1 MIRRSR
7 QSGGALLAVM
17 WVTAALAAI
26 AFSVA
31 NSVRAETER
40 TATISEQSRAHYIAT
55 GAVERALLYM
65 FWGPQY
71 RNPDGSPRFYEPG
84 RARLQFRFPSGP
96 ALVEIIPE
104 SSKISVNQAE
114 PADLIRLLINLG
126 VPPEAAT
133 EITAGIVDWRTA
145 APGGLTPF
153 DQFYLSRTPS
163 FRARHSSLEELEE
176 LLLVKGVTPELF
188 YGSYVRDPQGRLMR
202 RTGLKDCVSIYAV
215 PNNVDVNT
223 AEPAVLAT
231 IGVNPD
237 VIAAIVERRRAAP
250 FRNMGE
256 LQMFAQGAGP
266 GYAKLRVGG
275 GTMFTL
281 RATAQL
287 ALPNGG
293 LSDLRR
299 TVSALV
305 KFREPGFNPPY
316 EILRWYDN

>member
-1 MIRRSR
+1 MRAR
-7 QSGGALLAVM
+7 QNGGALLAVM

-40 TATISEQSRAHYIAT
+40 TATASEEARAHYIAA

-71 RNPDGSPRFYEPG
+71 RNPDGSARFYEQG
-84 RARLQFRFPSGP
+84 KARLAFRFPSGP
-96 ALVEIIPE
+96 AIVEIIPE

-114 PADLIRLLINLG
+114 PMDVTRLLINLG
-126 VPPEAAT
+126 VGPEAAMG
-133 EITAGIVDWRTA
+133 ITAAILDWRTA
-145 APGGLTPF
+145 SPGGLTPF

-163 FRARHSSLEELEE
+163 FRARHSSFEELEE

-202 RTGLKDCVSIYAV
+202 KAGLKDCMSVYAV

-231 IGVNPD
+231 IGVNPE
-237 VIAAIVERRRAAP
+237 VISAIVERRRAAP
-250 FRNMGE
+250 FHNMGE
-256 LQMFAQGAGP
+256 LQMFAQAAGP
-266 GYAKLRVGG
+266 GYGKLRVGG
-275 GTMFTL
+275 GTMYTF

-305 KFREPGFNPPY
+305 KFREPGYNPPY